1 MKGADGPSQQ
11 TAGAGAG
18 VAAPGH
24 CGALAALPSG
34 PIHQAP
40 MLAPWLR
47 SLSGQRTGWVK

>member
-18 VAAPGH
+18 AAAPGH